1 MPANLRM
8 RLLLLKQAARRHR
21 HLAVNVALVCLGL
34 AGGLAGGWVIG
45 WWCLGVVAIAE
56 SAGLIYVG
64 MARDDG
70 EALPVRGARSVA
82 QVLDDERLRP

>member
-8 RLLLLKQAARRHR
+8 RWLVIRQTARRRR
-21 HLAVNVALVCLGL
+21 HLVVNVALICLGL
-34 AGGLAGGWVIG
+34 GGALAGGWVIG

-56 SAGLIYVG
+56 SAGLVYVG

-70 EALPVRGARSVA
+70 EALPVRGARTVEA
-82 QVLDDERLRP
+82 VLEDERLRP